1 MLLNLMNKYLKLF
14 FKWIVIS
21 FLPLCVFGEE
31 EGKVLDL
38 GEIEITGEV
47 RRPNINLIYSKKYI
61 NKAMIL
67 IAREELKKLERELL
81 KPARKMSLKVKSRKK
96 RKTPVSNQNNE

>member
-1 MLLNLMNKYLKLF
+1 MLLSFMDKYMKLF
-14 FKWIVIS
+14 FKGIVIS
-21 FLPLCVFGEE
+21 FLPLCAFGEE
-31 EGKVLDL
+31 EKEKVLDL

-81 KPARKMSLKVKSRKK
+81 KPARKMSLKAKSRKK
-96 RKTPVSNQNNE
+96 KENTCEPSE

>member
-1 MLLNLMNKYLKLF
+1 MRRLLIFIDKCLKVF
-14 FKWIVIS
+14 FKLSVIGSLS
-21 FLPLCVFGEE
+21 FCAFGEE
-31 EGKVLDL
+31 EEKEKVLDL

-81 KPARKMSLKVKSRKK
+81 KPARKMSLKAKSIKK
-96 RKTPVSNQNNE
+96 RKMLISN